1 MKTKGKRRHVKLRTG
16 NLCPITRGKLDVGN
30 PRSGIALIITL
41 TIMALLLILAIAFMT
56 NMRSERQVAL
66 YYRRQVEARQAT
78 LAGLHTAIARMS
90 RFYTDAEAAKT
101 TVATMA
107 GRFYYTNGT
116 SAAVPVPSGTQRPA
130 GYVPGTNNM
139 LMFSWIMGEV
149 YGGGGATTNWA
160 DKVNLNGGN
169 FKWPREANQSGIY
182 LPIANPCVNPT
193 LATGYGWGP
202 DKAAVWASYLRT
214 YGSDDARFAFWI
226 DDESSKINI
235 SNAYGPDLSAGAAA
249 GGIFNNKTNFTLGDV
264 GYTANNPNLP
274 YARIGQRNGAKI
286 TKEISSVDLKMLDV
300 GVVSPGYNNYEP
312 DGASKWSDAT
322 TLSKIEEARN
332 SGIWRPF
339 QSPEEVLSLDNRLTM
354 NDYQAVK
361 PCLTAWSVENDDRA
375 QVFKDTAGNPVARTN
390 VSMTI
395 RSQLDATRLYNFL
408 TQSNNLATTSLPGK
422 FFGGVSSSATYGGT
436 SGKYPDISQPFIHG
450 GVSQIVANIVSYL
463 SDPTVVAPPGSC
475 PPDCPGVSPGWTVT
489 STNLPSGP
497 CGLWKAAYM
506 NEIAVSL
513 CWQPIQL
520 PADKTPKYQLWA
532 ALHIELINPYEVAMP
547 RLSITPKE
555 EYQIFFDDP
564 VTVTCTAPKS
574 TPPPL
579 AGSATTNIVMG
590 YTDAVG
596 AHSYNE
602 PKEGVNHFA
611 WKLGG
616 PQTNIPPITAV
627 AITFPRIRQTMN
639 CAGNKGIID
648 WSVKTNMTVSTSTP
662 KLDDL
667 KPSLDSPPAPE
678 KFWDTANPAR
688 WSIAKND
695 PRVRVWYPCANS
707 ASVTI
712 KGKNNSVNFT
722 DGDNESQNSTYA
734 KNANQPEYRSN
745 FVIAE
750 SGMNSIGE
758 LGFIHTGKPWRSLSL
773 QYYGAQTDETGQPGS
788 SSRAIADWV
797 LLDLFSVNSPPI
809 YGRIN
814 INNGG
819 WHLGNNAEGA
829 YQRAYPN
836 CPTFEDPPYYPRHPN
851 LLATWNYGL
860 NNFLTA
866 NNYQWSYTSLRSS
879 SYNRHPS
886 TVSSGVDS
894 LNFTYDSASVP
905 LAAALNVI
913 PDYRYRNRLAN
924 FILYRYHP
932 LTVARTS
939 FAPSGDPSDTTFI
952 PTRDI
957 WHPYYTV
964 GQICEVPY
972 MNNLFTSDGKQAA
985 YTDADKEDTV
995 RRIIN
1000 VLTTRGDVFTV
1011 HVVGYADG
1019 GEGRLVA
1026 VVERVRNPAATQI
1039 MDRNQFRIKQVR
1051 WLTE

>member
-1 MKTKGKRRHVKLRTG
+1 MKLETE
-16 NLCPITRGKLDVGN
+16 NSCPVTCGKLDAKN
-30 PRSGIALIITL
+30 RRSGIALIITL
-41 TIMALLLILAIAFMT
+41 TIMALLLILAVAFMT
-56 NMRSERQVAL
+56 NMRSERQVSL
-66 YYRRQVEARQAT
+66 FYRRQVEARQAT

-90 RFYTDAEAAKT
+90 RFYTDAEATKAS
-101 TVATMA
+101 VATMA
-107 GRFYYTNGT
+107 GRFYYTNGSG
-116 SAAVPVPSGTQRPA
+116 SASVPVPSGTARPS
-130 GYVPGTNNM
+130 GYVPATNNM
-139 LMFSWIMGEV
+139 LMFSWIMGRV
-149 YGGGGATTNWA
+149 YGGTTTNWA

-169 FKWPREANQSGIY
+169 FKWPREVNQSGIY

-193 LATGYGWGP
+193 LATGEGWGP
-202 DKAAVWASYLRT
+202 DKPAIWASYLRT

-235 SNAYGPDLSAGAAA
+235 SNAYTKNLSDAAL
-249 GGIFNNKTNFTLGDV
+249 NNATNFTSTDV
-264 GYTANNPNLP
+264 GFTAADSRLL
-274 YARIGQRNGAKI
+274 YAKVVQPDVISKTGKQ
-286 TKEISSVDLKMLDV
+286 ISSVDLKMLDV
-300 GVVSPGYNNYEP
+300 GAVSPGYNNYEP
-312 DGASKWSDAT
+312 DGANKWSDAT
-322 TLSKIEEARN
+322 TLSTIENARN
-332 SGIWRPF
+332 TSTWRPF
-339 QSPEEVLSLDNRLTM
+339 QSSDEVLSLNNSLTM

-361 PCLTAWSVENDDRA
+361 SCLTAWSVENDDRA
-375 QVFKDTAGNPVARTN
+375 QVFKDTAGYPVARTN
-390 VSMTI
+390 VGITI

-408 TQSNNLATTSLPGK
+408 IKTNNLASTSLPGK

-436 SGKYPDISQPFIHG
+436 SGKYPDISQPFING

-475 PPDCPGVSPGWTVT
+475 PPLCPEISPEWTVA

-513 CWQPIQL
+513 CWQPVQL
-520 PADKTPKYQLWA
+520 PADPKPKYQLWA
-532 ALHIELINPYEVAMP
+532 ALYIELINPYEVAMP

-564 VTVTCTAPKS
+564 ATVTCTAPMAL
-574 TPPPL
+574 PPSL

-590 YTDAVG
+590 FNDAVG
-596 AHSYNE
+596 AHSYKE
-602 PKEGVNHFA
+602 PKEGLNHIA
-611 WKLGG
+611 WKLGTT
-616 PQTNIPPITAV
+616 QTNIPPITAV

-667 KPSLDSPPAPE
+667 KGSLDSPPAAE
-678 KFWDTANPAR
+678 KFWDAGNPAR

-695 PRVRVWYPCANS
+695 PRVRVWYPCVSSAN
-707 ASVTI
+707 VTI
-712 KGKNNSVNFT
+712 KGKNASVNFT
-722 DGDNESQNSTYA
+722 DGDNETQNSSYA
-734 KNANQPEYRSN
+734 KYANQPEYRSN

-788 SSRAIADWV
+788 SARAIADWV
-797 LLDLFSVNSPPI
+797 LLDLFSVNTPPI
-809 YGRIN
+809 YGRVN

-860 NNFLTA
+860 NNFLTV

-879 SYNRHPS
+879 SYNRHPN
-886 TVSSGVDS
+886 TVSAAVDS

-905 LAAALNVI
+905 LAAALSVI

-932 LTVARTS
+932 LTSARTS
-939 FAPSGDPSDTTFI
+939 FAPLGDPSDTTFI

-972 MNNLFTSDGKQAA
+972 MNNLFTGDGRQVA

-1019 GEGRLVA
+1019 GEARLQA